1 MPRKLRI
8 GTRDSRLAV
17 WQSNLVRQ
25 MLGEIGID
33 AELVHIKSEGD
44 IDLTTPLYEMGVT
57 GIFTKTLDIA
67 LLNNEVDLAVH
78 SMKDVPVVPAKGI
91 RQAAVLERGSFKDIV
106 VYKHDTGFM
115 DNTRPAVIASCSI
128 RRIAQWLHRYPGHTM
143 VNLRG
148 NVDTRL
154 RKLEENDWDAAIFA
168 AAGLERIGMRPEKSA
183 DLDWML
189 PAPAQGA
196 IMVVCRDNDHH
207 AYEQANHLN
216 HEDTALCTFIERSF
230 LRALH
235 AGCSSPVSALAEI
248 KDGELSFKGNIAS
261 LDGRSIEQIEMNVP
275 IEQSQ
280 DLGLLAAREILDSGK
295 DWIRDILKR

>member
-1 MPRKLRI
+1 M
-8 GTRDSRLAV
+8 LA
-17 WQSNLVRQ
+17 
-25 MLGEIGID
+25 EKGIN
-33 AELVHIKSEGD
+33 AELVYIKSEGD
-44 IDLTTPLYEMGVT
+44 IDLNTPLYEMGVT
-57 GIFTKTLDIA
+57 GIFTKTLDVA

-106 VYKHDTGFM
+106 VYKRDLGFM
-115 DNTRPAVIASCSI
+115 DSASHAVIASCSI
-128 RRIAQWLHRYPGHTM
+128 RRIAQWLHRFPNHSM

-196 IMVVCRDNDHH
+196 IMVVCRDNDQFT
-207 AYEQANHLN
+207 YEQANLLN
-216 HEDTALCTFIERSF
+216 HDDSALCTFIERSF
-230 LRALH
+230 LRTLH

-248 KDGELSFKGNIAS
+248 KDGAVRFKGNIAS
-261 LDGRSIEQIEMNVP
+261 HDGRSIEQIEMDDA

-280 DLGLLAAREILDSGK
+280 DLGQRAARKILDSGK
-295 DWIRDILKR
+295 DWIRNILKR